1 MRSNN
6 SNNNN
11 ASMSSLTGRRKRE
24 NERDSKEKNAAHLF
38 FSFTSSLPKK
48 LNSFLSLFLLRF
60 AHTHKKTR
68 RNVAQPVPAAGHVAR
83 DAASAQGKRG

>member
-38 FSFTSSLPKK
+38 FSYLVASEKTQLFSLSLPPP
-48 LNSFLSLFLLRF
+48 LCT
-60 AHTHKKTR
+60 HTQKTR